1 MTIRSLSEVRSRLEE
16 IVRQNTS
23 ADISP
28 LDMYD
33 CYERVAFVMLDS
45 EFEYYP
51 DGLLED
57 YLRTFLQLKAL
68 ELLNGPPPEY

>member
-1 MTIRSLSEVRSRLEE
+1 MCIRTLSEAGARLEKTVAE
-16 IVRQNTS
+16 ANESHDT
-23 ADISP
+23 P
-28 LDMYD
+28 LDHYD

>member
-1 MTIRSLSEVRSRLEE
+1 MIIQSLSEVRSRLEE
-16 IVRQNTS
+16 TVRQNTS

-33 CYERVAFVMLDS
+33 CYERVAISILES

-57 YLRTFLQLKAL
+57 YLRTFLKWKAL